1 MTDRQASD
9 RRRLK
14 MFLQLT
20 AGEATKHG
28 IDASDLLQ
36 VGLTAV
42 DDGDYQTAVDQMKAI
57 KARLETKRDTWQVAA
72 ADGDEEIPF

>member
-1 MTDRQASD
+1 MTPNQQASD
-9 RRRLK
+9 RRRLA

-28 IDASDLLQ
+28 INASDLLQ

-57 KARLETKRDTWQVAA
+57 KARLVALRNETN
-72 ADGDEEIPF
+72 E